1 MMNWLDYFK
10 KGMSREAQVDQISK
24 KQEPINFKDVIH
36 RLLPYLKPHWRT
48 GLLGAGLII
57 LSSLLAFPQ
66 PLINRF
72 MIDDVIIGQQLDLLP
87 WAVLL
92 LGGSYL
98 LTKAVGMLNGY
109 TISLFE
115 QRVILDIQATLLKH
129 MLTLPKA
136 FFDQKEVGYLI
147 SRISSDVQGLRW
159 FFSGTVVYLFTKL
172 VQLIGGIGFLFYLE
186 WRLAIAA
193 IIALPFLAISVRYF
207 SNHMRT
213 LSHHTMETNA
223 NIMKRLQETITSLPL
238 IKTFTTETKE
248 SERVIESYKDNVQL
262 SLESKTVSSIAN
274 LAINTVPDLAK
285 AIVIVVGAILVI
297 RGEWTLGSLYAFQSY
312 LGYVFGPALFFA
324 SSNLSMQNS
333 LAALERVLSIL
344 DVVPEENLD
353 SGLEVDHL
361 QGEINFDNVSFS
373 YGGDEPVLEDITF
386 NIHPGDH
393 VAIVGP
399 SGVGKTTLASLLLCF
414 YQPAQG
420 VILFDGKPA
429 SEYNLGSLRKR
440 IGYVSQSTLLLSGT
454 FRENLVYGFPDASQK
469 EIEKACRVAG
479 IHDFISSLPN
489 KYDSRIDERGV
500 NLSEGQKQ
508 RLSIARAL
516 VKEPPIY
523 IFDDSFSALD
533 FKTASALQKALKKKT
548 GESTVLIV
556 TQRVATAISADQI
569 IVLDEGRVVGKGKHH
584 ELMQSCETYQEIATS
599 QLSEEELA

>member
-1 MMNWLDYFK
+1 MMNWLNYFK
-10 KGMSREAQVDQISK
+10 KGMSREVQVDQISK
-24 KQEPINFKDVIH
+24 RQETINFKEVVQ

-48 GLLGAGLII
+48 GLLGAGLIVF
-57 LSSLLAFPQ
+57 SSLLAFPQ

-72 MIDDVIIGQQLDLLP
+72 MIDDVILAQQLDLLP

-98 LTKAVGMLNGY
+98 LNKAVGMLNGY

-129 MLTLPKA
+129 TLTLPKA
-136 FFDQKEVGYLI
+136 FFDKKEVGYLI

-159 FFSGTVVYLFTKL
+159 FFSGTVVYLFTKF

-186 WRLAIAA
+186 WKLAIAA

-274 LAINTVPDLAK
+274 LAINSVPDLAK
-285 AIVIVVGAILVI
+285 AVVIVVGAIFVI

-361 QGEINFDNVSFS
+361 RGEINFDNVSFS
-373 YGGDEPVLEDITF
+373 YGGDEPVLEDISF
-386 NIHPGDH
+386 DIHPGEH

-414 YQPAQG
+414 YQPMRG
-420 VILFDGKPA
+420 EILFDGKPT

-454 FRENLVYGFPDASQK
+454 FRENLVYGFPDASHE
-469 EIEKACRVAG
+469 EIVKASKVAG
-479 IHDFISSLPN
+479 IHDFIDSLPN
-489 KYDSRIDERGV
+489 QYDSRIDERGV

-516 VKEPPIY
+516 IKDPDILILDEPTA
-523 IFDDSFSALD
+523 ALD
-533 FKTASALQKALKKKT
+533 SIIERSIFQSLPEMIHGKT
-548 GESTVLIV
+548 LIV
-556 TQRVATAISADQI
+556 IAHRLATIQDSDQI
-569 IVLDEGRVVGKGKHH
+569 LLLNEKRLVGVGTHAQLLEENAFYRELVANQQVLG
-584 ELMQSCETYQEIATS
+584 SS
-599 QLSEEELA
+599 